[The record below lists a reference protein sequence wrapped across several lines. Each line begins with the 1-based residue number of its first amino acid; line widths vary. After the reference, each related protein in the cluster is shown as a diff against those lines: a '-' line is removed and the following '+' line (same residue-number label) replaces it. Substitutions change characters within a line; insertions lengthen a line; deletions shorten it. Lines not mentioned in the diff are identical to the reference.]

1 MLRGCAAVGLAA
13 AIGAVMPGA
22 AAFTPRVAA
31 FPIVQP
37 HAAFDQTTAP
47 PPAGVQ
53 PGATAQPLVH
63 PKIALIRHAAAASA
77 PASPAPPPDP
87 EVLGFA
93 QSGEITS
100 GAWRS
105 DLRFG
110 QLSTVAYFG
119 VNVNSDGTLSTGDSG
134 YSGWRSAEL
143 TSLMNTAHNAGD
155 RVVLTIKAFNDAAIR
170 GATGSEGARQNTI
183 AAVVNEL
190 RSRGGDGVNVDYEGV
205 SSDLAA
211 NFTTFVAELD
221 NALVAQLPGQSYLT
235 VDTYASAGLGGT
247 MYDLAALTPHLDA
260 FDLMGYG
267 FASGSEASP
276 TAPLHGDWYN
286 VTQAVND
293 YQTKF
298 GVPAHSLILGVPYY
312 GFKWSVASPNP
323 GNDGRQPG
331 SGSQADTYAAALSD
345 MSCALNLTQYWD
357 ATFAEPYATWW
368 SPASGDPCGGNHNS
382 WRELYYDNAQAL
394 GAKYDLVNAEGLRG
408 IGIWALGYDSGSS
421 DLWNEIAAKFSVTH
435 APSATVAALPGTEN
449 STAFVVSW
457 SNNPG
462 SPPAARY
469 VLWAQDGGG
478 AWVRYLTTQA
488 TSTTAFG
495 FPSHMYAFYVEA
507 VGTNGY
513 DSGGPAGAQAT
524 TTVSASA
531 TRSTP
536 FTSLYGVNAVGTL
549 GPGSSPPM
557 PSNTLFT
564 WDIVRG
570 EALDATGQGGVILD
584 GWGALH
590 PFGDVASVSSDTFW
604 PGWDIAV
611 DVTANTANQ
620 GYILDGWGGVH
631 TFSMNGAAQPPAVTA
646 LGFYWPGWRVTRALA
661 LFPDSSGGVVL
672 DAFGGIHPFTVAGD
686 TQPAAPSPPAA
697 YWPGW
702 PIARDIVIVPGSTY
716 TSYSGYVLDG
726 WGGIHP
732 FGNAAKVSGGPW
744 WPGWDIAR
752 RLVLLPG
759 SSNAGYVVDG
769 WGGLHPFGGASPV
782 QATQY
787 TPGWDLT
794 RGLAVR

>member
-1 MLRGCAAVGLAA
+1 MLLGCAVVAVAVGL
-13 AIGAVMPGA
+13 GSVQPGGA
-22 AAFTPRVAA
+22 AFAPRPPA

-37 HAAFDQTTAP
+37 HAAFDQTTGPA
-47 PPAGVQ
+47 PAGWQ
-53 PGATAQPLVH
+53 PGAKAEPLAH
-63 PKIALIRHAAAASA
+63 PKVALQRNSAAASSNGTSA
-77 PASPAPPPDP
+77 APPDP

-93 QSGEITS
+93 QSGEVTS
-100 GAWRS
+100 GAWTS

-119 VNVNSDGTLSTGDSG
+119 VNVNSDGTFSTGDSG
-134 YSGWRSAEL
+134 YAGWRSAQL

-170 GATGSEGARQNTI
+170 GATGSEATRQNTI
-183 AAVVNEL
+183 AAVINEL

-205 SSDLAA
+205 SSNLAA
-211 NFTTFVAELD
+211 NFTTFVAELY
-221 NALVAQLPGQSYLT
+221 NALLAQVPGQSYLT

-293 YQTKF
+293 YQTKY

-382 WRELYYDNAQAL
+382 WRELYYDNALAL

-435 APSATVAALPGTEN
+435 APSATVAALPASEN
-449 STAFVVSW
+449 TTAFGVNW
-457 SNNPG
+457 TNNPG

-478 AWVRYLTTQA
+478 PWVRYLQTQA
-488 TSTTAFG
+488 TSCTAFG
-495 FPSHMYAFYVEA
+495 FPGHSYAFYVEA

-513 DSGGPAGAQAT
+513 DSGGPSGAQAT
-524 TTVSASA
+524 TTVSAGASHSVTA
-531 TRSTP
+531 
-536 FTSLYGVNAVGTL
+536 FTSMYGVSGNGL
-549 GPGSSPPM
+549 LQPGSSPPLGTG
-557 PSNTLFT
+557 SVFG
-564 WDIVRG
+564 WDIARG
-570 EALDATGQGGVILD
+570 VALSSTGQGGVVLD
-584 GWGALH
+584 GWGGLH
-590 PFGDVASVSSDTFW
+590 PFGDTGSVNGGTYW
-604 PGWDIAV
+604 PGWDIATAV
-611 DVTANTANQ
+611 ATNGTDQGYELDGWGGIHGFSLNGASIPQAANTYAYWP
-620 GYILDGWGGVH
+620 GWKIARSIALFPDGSGGVVLDGWGGVH
-631 TFSMNGAAQPPAVTA
+631 PFTVPGDNQPVAAPHQSA
-646 LGFYWPGWRVTRALA
+646 YWQGWDIAR
-661 LFPDSSGGVVL
+661 GVVL
-672 DAFGGIHPFTVAGD
+672 L
-686 TQPAAPSPPAA
+686 
-697 YWPGW
+697 
-702 PIARDIVIVPGSTY
+702 PGSTY
-716 TSYSGYVLDG
+716 TSYRGYVLDG

-732 FGNAAKVSGGPW
+732 FGGAPPVNGGPYW
-744 WPGWDIAR
+744 SGWDIAR
-752 RLVLLPG
+752 GIVMLPG
-759 SSNAGYVVDG
+759 SSSAGYVIDG
-769 WGGLHPFGGASPV
+769 YAGVHPFGGAPNVSSL
-782 QATQY
+782 QY
-787 TPGWDLT
+787 GLTSTT
-794 RGLAVR
+794 RGFALH